1 MKTECTD
8 ILFVQDFFFLKC
20 ISHAFSLE
28 SRLQCFSGNSK
39 DQTKWRETLN
49 DLQQNIHHC
58 PGNVTSVQ
66 WKVRRWEVEPE
77 EDGHD
82 LNWMADAIE
91 RAAGTPL
98 QHCVSLCIV
107 LLTQCWQIVEFPLVA
122 RENAKLPAASLLGVV
137 PTELSNFT
145 ELSAIVINCQ
155 QLVMQL
161 TCSVASSD
169 TNKSLRPKIRNT
181 SMAHT
186 WIRLRIFSMFPI
198 LEFNQNNRN

>member
-8 ILFVQDFFFLKC
+8 ILFVKDFFFPEC
-20 ISHAFSLE
+20 ISYAFSLKNYVL
-28 SRLQCFSGNSK
+28 LQERFSDNSK
-39 DQTKWRETLN
+39 DQTKWREVLD

-82 LNWMADAIE
+82 FNWMADAIE

-107 LLTQCWQIVEFPLVA
+107 LLTQCWQIDEFPWSKNRLVA
-122 RENAKLPAASLLGVV
+122 REITHWFASWRCA
-137 PTELSNFT
+137 TELSNFT
-145 ELSAIVINCQ
+145 ELSAVVINRQ

-161 TCSVASSD
+161 TCSAASND
-169 TNKSLRPKIRNT
+169 TNESLRI
-181 SMAHT
+181 
-186 WIRLRIFSMFPI
+186 
-198 LEFNQNNRN
+198 